1 MTICIKKK
9 NIHNQIFVG
18 IFSDFY
24 LEFPWYVLQALALNV
39 KEHNEKS
46 MLGQIFMY
54 FYNLVVVNKSLLKS
68 WFNIFNV
75 VMQIF
80 WVWSFTELKYLSLNY
95 VLYIRGLISYPFSPK
110 QGLWSANNYMHC
122 TDYSTHTFQTA
133 LLLSK
138 WTHSWRS
145 KNEITDF
152 SILQCGKSLQA
163 SSWLVQRQTMQY
175 LHLWKE
181 KILLLRAQ
189 KLREQRYHSSVTVFT
204 GIHGLAKWDNMME
217 CKSLNVFPRM
227 WSSFLLLIILNI
239 NHLQ

>member
-80 WVWSFTELKYLSLNY
+80 
-95 VLYIRGLISYPFSPK
+95 
-110 QGLWSANNYMHC
+110 
-122 TDYSTHTFQTA
+122 
-133 LLLSK
+133 
-138 WTHSWRS
+138 
-145 KNEITDF
+145 
-152 SILQCGKSLQA
+152 
-163 SSWLVQRQTMQY
+163 
-175 LHLWKE
+175 
-181 KILLLRAQ
+181 
-189 KLREQRYHSSVTVFT
+189 
-204 GIHGLAKWDNMME
+204 
-217 CKSLNVFPRM
+217 
-227 WSSFLLLIILNI
+227 
-239 NHLQ
+239 